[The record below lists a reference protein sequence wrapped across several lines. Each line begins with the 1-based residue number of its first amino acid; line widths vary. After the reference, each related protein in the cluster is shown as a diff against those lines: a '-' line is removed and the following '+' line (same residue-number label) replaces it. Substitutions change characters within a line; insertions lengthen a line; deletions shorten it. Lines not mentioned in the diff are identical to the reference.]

1 MLIFYL
7 KKNENEN
14 MKMMNFLEEI
24 YYFIKKYFLNEIRL
38 QKLIININ
46 SLRWYRGLILLIMMI
61 IIF

>member
-1 MLIFYL
+1 
-7 KKNENEN
+7 